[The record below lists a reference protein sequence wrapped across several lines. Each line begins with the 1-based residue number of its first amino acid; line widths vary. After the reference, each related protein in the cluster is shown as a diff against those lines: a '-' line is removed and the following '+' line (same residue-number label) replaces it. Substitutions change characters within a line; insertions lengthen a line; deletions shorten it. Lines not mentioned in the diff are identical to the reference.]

1 MTNCNDI
8 LCIKTLNTSNP
19 IYTYYCWDFLKVTSL
34 CQQVPSNDCI
44 HEWFIIKTYLF
55 LHGTIEVL
63 VSESFDH
70 SLNWFIQTQN
80 YTRIENTVNLLLVL
94 NCCVLNCYLGFSL
107 ILLKGSLDATCS
119 LQVVWR
125 LWTEMCVGSVCTQPP
140 YMINGDSFLIA
151 LNHFP
156 FLISSHSQMPV
167 PPTFV
172 DWH

>member
-107 ILLKGSLDATCS
+107 ILLKGSLDATCTFTSCLKTLNWNVCWQCVYTTS
-119 LQVVWR
+119 LYDKWWFFFNRVK
-125 LWTEMCVGSVCTQPP
+125 
-140 YMINGDSFLIA
+140 
-151 LNHFP
+151 
-156 FLISSHSQMPV
+156 
-167 PPTFV
+167 
-172 DWH
+172 